1 MKKSLVALAVLAAS
15 GAAMAQSSVTLYGVA
30 DVWVGSVKVDNGTT
44 STSTTSMISGGV
56 STSRWGMKGAE
67 DLGGGLKA
75 IFQME
80 HGFNVDTGT
89 QRTAGSSFDRQAYVG
104 LSGDFGAVKLGLIS
118 SPFDNVQGASDAV
131 FDSDLAP
138 ANNPGGGVFR
148 TSNDYTGKVGNTI
161 GYESPNMSGFAG
173 QISYS
178 LAEDPKTVVPTAST
192 AITSLALT
200 YAAGPMAAQFAY
212 QKEDLNTTG
221 NDKAYTR
228 LGASYNFGVA
238 TAKVSYGN
246 VNHTAATVDGK
257 TTEWQ
262 LGADFPV
269 SATTTLSASYAT
281 STDNAASAAAGV
293 GEVKRSGFGIAA
305 AYGLSKRTT
314 VYGGF
319 KKVSDDKG
327 TGLDTKIDVFAVG
340 VKHTF

>member
-75 IFQME
+75 IFQFE
-80 HGFNVDTGT
+80 QGVSVDSG
-89 QRTAGSSFDRQAYVG
+89 AASNFGRQAYVG
-104 LSGDFGAVKLGLIS
+104 FSGDFGAVKLGLIS

-148 TSNDYTGKVGNTI
+148 TANDYLGKVGNTI
-161 GYESPNMSGFAG
+161 GYESPNMSGFAA

-178 LAEDPKTVVPTAST
+178 LPEKAIQTPTDLAETG
-192 AITSLALT
+192 ITSLALT
-200 YAAGPMAAQFAY
+200 YGAGPLAAQFAY
-212 QKEDLNTTG
+212 QKEDNNLK
-221 NDKAYTR
+221 NDDLAYTR

-238 TAKVSYGN
+238 TAKASFGKVSNTGN
-246 VNHTAATVDGK
+246 LSGASTS
-257 TTEWQ
+257 EWQ

-269 SATTTLSASYAT
+269 SATTTLSASYAS
-281 STDNAASAAAGV
+281 STDNATTAPTK

-319 KKVSDDKG
+319 KKVTDDQG
-327 TGLDTKIDVFAVG
+327 SALDTKIDVFAVG

>member
-75 IFQME
+75 IFQLE
-80 HGFNVDTGT
+80 QGVTLDSGAASNFG
-89 QRTAGSSFDRQAYVG
+89 RQAYVG
-104 LSGDFGAVKLGLIS
+104 FSGDFGAVKLGLIS

-178 LAEDPKTVVPTAST
+178 LPEDANGVPAGAN

-200 YAAGPMAAQFAY
+200 YAGGPVAAQFAY
-212 QKEDLNTTG
+212 QKEDLNNTG

-238 TAKVSYGN
+238 TAKVSYGS

-269 SATTTLSASYAT
+269 SATTTLSASYAS

-293 GEVKRSGFGIAA
+293 GEVKRSGFGVAA

-340 VKHTF
+340 VKHTDRKSVV